1 MRTKALPI
9 VAMVALAVVISHAQ
23 GGQNAQGGR
32 GAQGGGRGA
41 QGGRGGQGGPVGQN
55 PASDILFRA
64 QNALGVLRGLDQ
76 LDSVHRI
83 EYWATGTMTIQGQ
96 ASKLTDYRASL
107 NYAFPGMRVDVK
119 REGATPQRV
128 IQVVS
133 GRFAWNEAE
142 PGMNATPMPAAVN
155 ERLIQL
161 WSTPMGALKAAVAA
175 GANVQLSTE
184 GASNVLTFTLPAP
197 LDNATM
203 KLTLNRQEVTM
214 ATGEKRQVNN
224 MVEKAEVRI
233 GNTVSETMFS
243 DYGDWND
250 KDSKAD
256 IMLPRRIVQKQGA
269 ATVLDLMITRTNT
282 YNPYVIMPV
291 PATVGKAAAQ

>member
-1 MRTKALPI
+1 MRTKALPL
-9 VAMVALAVVISHAQ
+9 VAIVALAVLTSHAQ

-41 QGGRGGQGGPVGQN
+41 QGGRGGPTEQN

-76 LDSVHRI
+76 QDSVHRI
-83 EYWATGTMTIQGQ
+83 EYWGTGTMAIQGQ
-96 ASKLTDYRASL
+96 SLKLTDYHASF

-119 REGATPQRV
+119 REGATPPRV

-133 GRFAWNEAE
+133 GRFAWNETE
-142 PGMNATPMPAAVN
+142 PGMNATPVPAAVN

-161 WSTPMGALKAAVAA
+161 WSTPMGALKAAIAA
-175 GANVQLSTE
+175 GATVQLSTE
-184 GASNVLTFTLPAP
+184 GAANVLTFALPAP
-197 LDNATM
+197 VNNATM
-203 KLTLNRQEVTM
+203 KLTLSRQEVTM
-214 ATGEKRQVNN
+214 ATGQKRQVNN
-224 MVEKAEVRI
+224 LVEKAEVRM

-243 DYGDWND
+243 DYGDWNE
-250 KDSKAD
+250 KDAKAD
-256 IMLPRRIVQKQGA
+256 IMLPRRIVQKQG
-269 ATVLDLMITRTNT
+269 TVTLDLTITQTNT

-291 PATVGKAAAQ
+291 PGNVEKAAVQ

>member
-9 VAMVALAVVISHAQ
+9 VAMVALAVLTSHAQ

-32 GAQGGGRGA
+32 GEEGGRGA
-41 QGGRGGQGGPVGQN
+41 QGGRGRQGGPAGQN
-55 PASDILFRA
+55 PASDLLFRA
-64 QNALGVLRGLDQ
+64 QNALGVLRGLNQ
-76 LDSVHRI
+76 QDSVHRI
-83 EYWATGTMTIQGQ
+83 EYRGTGTMAIQGQ
-96 ASKLTDYRASL
+96 PSKLTDYRASI

-133 GRFAWNEAE
+133 GRFAWNETE

-184 GASNVLTFTLPAP
+184 GAANVLTFALPAP
-197 LDNATM
+197 LNATM
-203 KLTLNRQEVTM
+203 KLTLNRQDVTM
-214 ATGEKRQVNN
+214 ATGQKRQVNN
-224 MVEKAEVRI
+224 LVEKAEVRM
-233 GNTVSETMFS
+233 GNIVSETMFS

-250 KDSKAD
+250 KEAKAD
-256 IMLPRRIVQKQGA
+256 ILLPRRIVQKQGPV
-269 ATVLDLMITRTNT
+269 TVFDLTISRTNT

-291 PATVGKAAAQ
+291 PASVEKAALP